1 MASSA
6 KLQIIVDADTKA
18 AEAGLQSV
26 SDGVKG
32 VSKSATS
39 SAAPIGGLVKGIKG
53 AALAAGTAFLTFQ
66 TLKKGME
73 FSLDARTMAIE
84 LERAELAL
92 AGFSGSGEEADKAIE
107 AIVKA
112 TGGMVSRMTAA
123 QAASRLF
130 SMGLAS
136 NSTEAAKLT
145 EMAVTLGGA
154 MGKGPHQAIEEFTLM
169 LANQSI
175 LRLDTFGISG
185 AAVRD
190 RMAELADSS
199 FDAGKELNFMTAV
212 MEQGIPKMED
222 LDDAG
227 FEAGSS
233 IDLLAVAAD
242 DTKAALGEM
251 FTFIDDGAD
260 TLANF
265 LTGIGDFAREQNIL
279 REALEGAGMSYA
291 EYNALMQSA
300 AMGIP
305 EAVAALAAFRNEFI
319 LGISVGR
326 SGSETVNEFVEVIDL
341 VGIAAKQSEADLGVL
356 WDGMTLIGDMTEP
369 MSFNLSVMQG
379 YHAAQEEGR
388 QAMSGWTNSGRDMTK
403 ETKNMTDAIV
413 ALPDLR
419 ESQFLAGLD
428 AAEQQFVSGNI
439 SSEELQGEIE
449 ALGDA
454 FTAGDAFEDFN
465 TTLADAGVSLQLAID
480 DIGELNDQKDA
491 FTGVHVAEFRIKVF
505 GDPLPEIFTT
515 VEDVQRTATRKG
527 FDLDDFDDPLV
538 EDTAVEKKGGQH
550 LGADFIVPPGFR
562 NDSYPMLVESG
573 ERVQVTP
580 AVDVGSGKG
589 GNGDV
594 QVHIHGNVYGVNDL
608 QQAIAGAIQREA
620 GAGNVHR
627 RMR

>member
-1 MASSA
+1 MASSV

-53 AALAAGTAFLTFQ
+53 AALAAAGAFLTFQ

-73 FSLDARTMAIE
+73 FSVDARMMAIE

-92 AGFSGSGEEADKAIE
+92 AGFSGSGEEANKAIE
-107 AIVKA
+107 AIVEA
-112 TGGMVSRMTAA
+112 TGGIVSRMTAA

-136 NSTEAAKLT
+136 NSAEAAKLT

-190 RMAELADSS
+190 RMAELAESS
-199 FDAGKELNFMTAV
+199 LDAGKELNFMTAV
-212 MEQGIPKMED
+212 MEQGLPKMEA

-227 FEAGSS
+227 FQAGSS

-279 REALEGAGMSYA
+279 REAIVDAGYTQG
-291 EYNALMQSA
+291 EYNAMIDAA
-300 AMGIP
+300 AMGVP
-305 EAVAALAAFRNEFI
+305 EAVSALAAFRNEQL

-326 SGSETVNEFVEVIDL
+326 SGSETVNELVEVIDL
-341 VGIAAKQSEADLGVL
+341 VGIAASQSEADLGVL

-369 MSFNLSVMQG
+369 MSQNLSVMQG
-379 YHAAQEEGR
+379 YHAAQEDGQR
-388 QAMSGWTNSGRDMTK
+388 AMSGWTNSGRDMTK
-403 ETKNMTDAIV
+403 ETKSMTDAIV

-465 TTLADAGVSLQLAID
+465 TTLTEAGVSLQLAID
-480 DIGELNDQKDA
+480 NTALLNEYKDS
-491 FTGVHVAEFRIKVF
+491 FKGVHYARFHITVT
-505 GDPLPEIFTT
+505 GDPLPAGFGN
-515 VEDVQRTATRKG
+515 VPRPSYRKDEDLG
-527 FDLDDFDDPLV
+527 GDDDPLAGAG
-538 EDTAVEKKGGQH
+538 DH

-562 NDSYPMLVESG
+562 TATYPMLVESG
-573 ERVQVTP
+573 ERVQGTP

-589 GNGDV
+589 GSGDV

-627 RMR
+627 RTR